1 MEGKWFTEYYEDAV
15 TQGNKTGDG
24 GESLHVIQVDIPE
37 NIENYMHSALKLD
50 EIDVARYVND
60 SRIKIKW
67 SKRVQEKRY

>member
-1 MEGKWFTEYYEDAV
+1 M
-15 TQGNKTGDG
+15 
-24 GESLHVIQVDIPE
+24 HVIQVDIPE